1 MARKQTEAMSYGI
14 IGLGR
19 FGSALAATLAEA
31 DKELMV
37 LDRSEEKIRQARN
50 YTEHAYVV
58 KDLQKETL
66 RETGIQNCDVVV
78 VCIGDKVDVSILTT
92 LNVIN
97 LGVPQVVAKANSP
110 EQGEILEKIGA
121 QVVYPERD
129 MAVRLARRLIS
140 KRIFN
145 LFELD
150 QNVDI
155 SEIKTTRKLTGQS
168 VRDAAAEEPVR
179 HQHNRHHQRRMADHR
194 CKPGLCV
201 PGRGYGDCDWGAGRR
216 SSAWQTI
223 WRGDRGW
230 EAWGKVF

>member
-1 MARKQTEAMSYGI
+1 MMARKQAEELSYGI

-19 FGSALAATLAEA
+19 FGSALASTLAEA
-31 DKELMV
+31 GKEIMV
-37 LDRSEEKIRQARN
+37 LDCNEEKVRQIRN
-50 YTEHAYVV
+50 FTEHAYVV

-121 QVVYPERD
+121 QVVYPEKD
-129 MAVRLARRLIS
+129 MALRLAKRLIS
-140 KRIFN
+140 KRVFN

-150 QNVDI
+150 HNIDI
-155 SEIKTTRKLTGQS
+155 SEFKLTSRLAGQTVLEAQLRNRYGVNIIAIS
-168 VRDAAAEEPVR
+168 RGGWLTTDITPDYTLAE
-179 HQHNRHHQRRMADHR
+179 
-194 CKPGLCV
+194 GLLH
-201 PGRGYGDCDWGAGRR
+201 
-216 SSAWQTI
+216 
-223 WRGDRGW
+223 
-230 EAWGKVF
+230 

>member
-1 MARKQTEAMSYGI
+1 MSRKQTESMSYGI

-31 DKELMV
+31 GKEIMV
-37 LDRSEEKIRQARN
+37 LDCTEEKVRQIRN
-50 YTEHAYVV
+50 FTEHAYVV

-121 QVVYPERD
+121 QVVYPEKD
-129 MAVRLARRLIS
+129 MALRLAKRLIS
-140 KRIFN
+140 KRVFN

-150 QNVDI
+150 HNIDI
-155 SEIKTTRKLTGQS
+155 SEFKLTSRLAGQT
-168 VRDAAAEEPVR
+168 VQDAQLR
-179 HQHNRHHQRRMADHR
+179 NR
-194 CKPGLCV
+194 
-201 PGRGYGDCDWGAGRR
+201 YGVNIIAISREGWLTTDITPDYILA
-216 SSAWQTI
+216 Q
-223 WRGDRGW
+223 GDTLVVIGER
-230 EAWGKVF
+230 EKIKKLEDAL

>member
-1 MARKQTEAMSYGI
+1 MLIARRKVMMARKQAEELSYGI

-19 FGSALAATLAEA
+19 FGSALASTLAEA
-31 DKELMV
+31 GKEIMV
-37 LDRSEEKIRQARN
+37 LDCNEEKVRQIRN
-50 YTEHAYVV
+50 FTEHAYVV

-121 QVVYPERD
+121 QVVYPEKD
-129 MAVRLARRLIS
+129 MALRLAKRLIS
-140 KRIFN
+140 KRVFN

-150 QNVDI
+150 HNIDI
-155 SEIKTTRKLTGQS
+155 SEFKLTSRLAGQTVLEAQLRNRYGVNIIAIS
-168 VRDAAAEEPVR
+168 RGGWLTTDITPDYTLAEGDTLVVIGERDKIKRLEDA
-179 HQHNRHHQRRMADHR
+179 
-194 CKPGLCV
+194 L
-201 PGRGYGDCDWGAGRR
+201 
-216 SSAWQTI
+216 
-223 WRGDRGW
+223 
-230 EAWGKVF
+230 

>member
-1 MARKQTEAMSYGI
+1 MMARKQAEELSYGI

-19 FGSALAATLAEA
+19 FGSALASTLAEA
-31 DKELMV
+31 GKEIMV
-37 LDRSEEKIRQARN
+37 LDCNEEKVRQIRN
-50 YTEHAYVV
+50 FTEHAYVV

-121 QVVYPERD
+121 QVVYPEKD
-129 MAVRLARRLIS
+129 MALRLAKRLIS
-140 KRIFN
+140 KRVFN

-150 QNVDI
+150 HNIDI
-155 SEIKTTRKLTGQS
+155 SEFKLTSRLAGQTVLEAQLRNRYGVNIIAIS
-168 VRDAAAEEPVR
+168 RGGWLTTDITPDYTLAEGDTLVATSPPSE
-179 HQHNRHHQRRMADHR
+179 RRPAR
-194 CKPGLCV
+194 PATCII
-201 PGRGYGDCDWGAGRR
+201 
-216 SSAWQTI
+216 S
-223 WRGDRGW
+223 
-230 EAWGKVF
+230 

>member
-1 MARKQTEAMSYGI
+1 MMARKQAEELSYGI

-19 FGSALAATLAEA
+19 FGSALASTLAEA
-31 DKELMV
+31 GKEIMV
-37 LDRSEEKIRQARN
+37 LDCNEEKVRQIRN
-50 YTEHAYVV
+50 FTEHAYVV

-121 QVVYPERD
+121 QVVYPEKD
-129 MAVRLARRLIS
+129 MALCLAKRLIS
-140 KRIFN
+140 KRVFN

-150 QNVDI
+150 HNIDI
-155 SEIKTTRKLTGQS
+155 SEFKLTSRLAGQTVLEAQLRNRYGVNIIAIS
-168 VRDAAAEEPVR
+168 RGGWLTTDITPDYTLAEGDTLVVIGERDKIKRLEDA
-179 HQHNRHHQRRMADHR
+179 
-194 CKPGLCV
+194 L
-201 PGRGYGDCDWGAGRR
+201 
-216 SSAWQTI
+216 
-223 WRGDRGW
+223 
-230 EAWGKVF
+230 

>member
-1 MARKQTEAMSYGI
+1 MVRKQTEAMSYGI

-58 KDLQKETL
+58 KESL

-168 VRDAAAEEPVR
+168 VRDAQLRNRYGINIIAITRGRWLTTDVSPDYVFQDEDTVIVIGEREKIKRLADDLVR
-179 HQHNRHHQRRMADHR
+179 
-194 CKPGLCV
+194 
-201 PGRGYGDCDWGAGRR
+201 
-216 SSAWQTI
+216 
-223 WRGDRGW
+223 
-230 EAWGKVF
+230 

>member
-1 MARKQTEAMSYGI
+1 MMARKQAEELSYGI

-19 FGSALAATLAEA
+19 FGSALASTLAEA
-31 DKELMV
+31 GKEIMV
-37 LDRSEEKIRQARN
+37 LDCIEEKLRQIRN
-50 YTEHAYVV
+50 FTEHAYLV

-121 QVVYPERD
+121 QVVYPEKD
-129 MAVRLARRLIS
+129 MALRLAKRLIS
-140 KRIFN
+140 KRVFN

-150 QNVDI
+150 HNIDI
-155 SEIKTTRKLTGQS
+155 SEFKLTSRLAGQTVLEAQLRNRYGVNIIAIS
-168 VRDAAAEEPVR
+168 RGGWLTTDITPDYTLAEGDTLVVIGERDKIKRLEDA
-179 HQHNRHHQRRMADHR
+179 
-194 CKPGLCV
+194 L
-201 PGRGYGDCDWGAGRR
+201 
-216 SSAWQTI
+216 
-223 WRGDRGW
+223 
-230 EAWGKVF
+230 

>member
-78 VCIGDKVDVSILTT
+78 VCIGDKVDVRDRKS
-92 LNVIN
+92 
-97 LGVPQVVAKANSP
+97 VV
-110 EQGEILEKIGA
+110 
-121 QVVYPERD
+121 
-129 MAVRLARRLIS
+129 
-140 KRIFN
+140 
-145 LFELD
+145 
-150 QNVDI
+150 
-155 SEIKTTRKLTGQS
+155 
-168 VRDAAAEEPVR
+168 
-179 HQHNRHHQRRMADHR
+179 
-194 CKPGLCV
+194 
-201 PGRGYGDCDWGAGRR
+201 
-216 SSAWQTI
+216 
-223 WRGDRGW
+223 
-230 EAWGKVF
+230 

>member
-1 MARKQTEAMSYGI
+1 MARNQTEAMSYGI

-155 SEIKTTRKLTGQS
+155 SEIKTTRKLMGQS
-168 VRDAAAEEPVR
+168 VRDAQLR
-179 HQHNRHHQRRMADHR
+179 NRYGINIIAITRGGWLTTDVSPDYVFQDEDTVIVIGEREKIKRLADDLAR
-194 CKPGLCV
+194 
-201 PGRGYGDCDWGAGRR
+201 
-216 SSAWQTI
+216 
-223 WRGDRGW
+223 
-230 EAWGKVF
+230 

>member
-1 MARKQTEAMSYGI
+1 MMARKQAEELSYGI

-19 FGSALAATLAEA
+19 FGSALASTLAEA
-31 DKELMV
+31 GKEIMV
-37 LDRSEEKIRQARN
+37 LDCNEEKVRQIRN
-50 YTEHAYVV
+50 FTEHAYVV

-121 QVVYPERD
+121 QVVYPEKD
-129 MAVRLARRLIS
+129 MALCLAKRLIS
-140 KRIFN
+140 KRVFN

-150 QNVDI
+150 HNIDI
-155 SEIKTTRKLTGQS
+155 SEFKLTSRLAGQTVLEAQFRNRYGVNIIAIS
-168 VRDAAAEEPVR
+168 RGGWLTTDITPDYTLAEGETLVVIGERDKIKRLEDA
-179 HQHNRHHQRRMADHR
+179 
-194 CKPGLCV
+194 L
-201 PGRGYGDCDWGAGRR
+201 
-216 SSAWQTI
+216 
-223 WRGDRGW
+223 
-230 EAWGKVF
+230 